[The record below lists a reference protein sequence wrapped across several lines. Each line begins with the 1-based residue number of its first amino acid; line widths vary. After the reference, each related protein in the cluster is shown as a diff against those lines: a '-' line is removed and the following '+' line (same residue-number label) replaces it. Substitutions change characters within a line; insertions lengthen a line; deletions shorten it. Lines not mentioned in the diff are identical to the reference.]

1 MRCRIT
7 CVGQIRYAGDMS
19 EQGIEELQARFEQL
33 QARLNAAKIAY
44 LNSSPLD
51 GRDLT
56 YEDVKAIAKDVIAAN
71 YALQRARYGAVRLK
85 LSVAKLLR
93 RGR

>member
-1 MRCRIT
+1 MGET
-7 CVGQIRYAGDMS
+7 PAQNTPEAA
-19 EQGIEELQARFEQL
+19 QAQFEKL

-44 LNSSPLD
+44 LNAAQLD
-51 GRDLT
+51 GRPVT
-56 YEDVKAIAKDVIAAN
+56 YEDLKAIAEETIQAN
-71 YALQRARYGAVRLK
+71 YALQRARYGEVRLK